1 MLDKLLIPFD
11 IVEKT
16 TKVTPENF
24 DALSHW
30 TQNHNHL
37 VHKRTLNHL
46 AKLAKM
52 VECLYMN

>member
-11 IVEKT
+11 IVRIT
-16 TKVTPENF
+16 TKVMSENI

-30 TQNHNHL
+30 TQTHNHL

-46 AKLAKM
+46 AKLVK
-52 VECLYMN
+52 